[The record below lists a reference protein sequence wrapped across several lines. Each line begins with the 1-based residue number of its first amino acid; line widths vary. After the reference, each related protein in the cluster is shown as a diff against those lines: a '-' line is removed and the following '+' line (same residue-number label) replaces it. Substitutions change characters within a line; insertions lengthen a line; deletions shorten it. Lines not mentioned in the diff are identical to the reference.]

1 MSKLSPSEWFRVKIG
16 SCVSH
21 FNILL
26 ILLTETTSQDS
37 VLKSQ
42 HLKRKQNWSG
52 LEPSL
57 SGYQP
62 SALPLSQT
70 GSTFVCLFFVLFF
83 CFDVV
88 FIEGVLETPSPSTWD
103 KRRSGSG
110 MTNQKKR
117 ETIAVPSK
125 TRTSNFSISSA
136 CSECSSPSPIHLQ
149 LTVCGWQDVQI
160 TDALLQDVQIT
171 DALLQDVQ
179 ITDALLQ
186 DVKITDSL
194 LQDVQITDALLQDVQ
209 ITDALL
215 QDVKITDSLL
225 QDVQITDALLQ
236 DVQITDTLLQDVKST
251 DALYIEVLFRIC
263 ISAPDFCLSLAYSTI
278 KSCILILTSTVA
290 ALTIYPCPLW
300 INHKWIWINH
310 NHRGNNCRH

>member
-70 GSTFVCLFFVLFF
+70 GSTFLFF

-110 MTNQKKR
+110 MTNQKKER
-117 ETIAVPSK
+117 QLLSQAKLEPATSRYPAHAANALHHLLFIFSWQCAAD
-125 TRTSNFSISSA
+125 RTLKS
-136 CSECSSPSPIHLQ
+136 
-149 LTVCGWQDVQI
+149 LTLSYR
-160 TDALLQDVQIT
+160 TLKSLTLSYRTLKSLTLSYRTLKSLTLSYRTLKALTLSYRT
-171 DALLQDVQ
+171 LKAL
-179 ITDALLQ
+179 
-186 DVKITDSL
+186 
-194 LQDVQITDALLQDVQ
+194 
-209 ITDALL
+209 
-215 QDVKITDSLL
+215 
-225 QDVQITDALLQ
+225 
-236 DVQITDTLLQDVKST
+236 TLSF
-251 DALYIEVLFRIC
+251 IEVLFRIC